1 MEIVLLVETYWT
13 WTPNSNFIAIS
24 MAKIVFPRSLQNRK
38 TLNVGVSLYARSRP
52 NYNRAAR
59 FEDNFS
65 RALFHQLIR
74 EWFTSFN
81 KKKKKAFA
89 LHPVDDVHTYYVLSL
104 TYDLLFP
111 LFLSLVPLL
120 KSDTRTRSGIKAKR
134 GETGSLTGLL
144 KYRSVETEAGRRP
157 IPRNNVDL

>member
-81 KKKKKAFA
+81 KKKKKSIRPTSRWRRTYI
-89 LHPVDDVHTYYVLSL
+89 LRSLVDLRPSFSPLSL
-104 TYDLLFP
+104 ACSFIKERYANERQN
-111 LFLSLVPLL
+111 
-120 KSDTRTRSGIKAKR
+120 KSKEGRNGKPDGLIKIPIGGNR
-134 GETGSLTGLL
+134 GWPPANSS
-144 KYRSVETEAGRRP
+144 K
-157 IPRNNVDL
+157 